1 MCEISSFSPFPSLKI
16 LTNESS
22 TFFVQLLLAGKRYIY
37 YIVIYNIVYYC
48 SSCEKIIANVYH
60 MDVIYSLKII
70 LKDVTSSNL

>member
-1 MCEISSFSPFPSLKI
+1 MCEIWSFSPFPSLKI

-22 TFFVQLLLAGKRYIY
+22 TFFVQLLLAERYIY